1 MSRLHIVVCLGGG
14 LDALSHAH
22 ACVRARAH
30 GSLDPIFRAASDL
43 EQGDQGTPQSW
54 EARGQS
60 QARALRPGEAGPD
73 RESREG
79 PAPSVQAGLLSEV
92 VVGSAPLA
100 QRRAAG
106 RRRPKATARVW
117 PEVLGSGCTSRG
129 HCSCLA
135 PETHAWGPHY
145 TWTPINSGDRCS
157 WWRAARSWARGSA
170 TRGPQVI
177 PQVRAVKL
185 GKKPLGS
192 MGWKRHL
199 GEAFYREDGTG
210 SGAGAGGSLA
220 AGAAARWGPGV
231 TALRPRGAV
240 RCAAAKTWP
249 AQLPGAAGTDGSSIW
264 SWHWALAAVPT
275 APARPLGAQ
284 QGSPRH
290 PHRDPRPQD
299 GPASPQVAPHRGVR
313 LPAGVRLGP

>member
-1 MSRLHIVVCLGGG
+1 M
-14 LDALSHAH
+14 
-22 ACVRARAH
+22 RARAH

-60 QARALRPGEAGPD
+60 QARALRPGEAGLD

-220 AGAAARWGPGV
+220 AGTAAHSGARRHRAAASGGREVRRRQDLARAAPRCRGNRRLVHLVLALGTGRCSHSPG
-231 TALRPRGAV
+231 TSP
-240 RCAAAKTWP
+240 
-249 AQLPGAAGTDGSSIW
+249 
-264 SWHWALAAVPT
+264 
-275 APARPLGAQ
+275 
-284 QGSPRH
+284 GSPAGLS
-290 PHRDPRPQD
+290 PPPPPRSQAPGWPCVSPGGPPQ
-299 GPASPQVAPHRGVR
+299 GRQAPGRS
-313 LPAGVRLGP
+313 PAGPMMRWPRCSSVRQCQAV